1 MNMRHAGRHS
11 SPSSARLPASA
22 LAVILVVLLAGAGAA
37 FGNQLWIG
45 FHGGP
50 SVPNLSGGTNEISEG
65 YTSRFGPY
73 IGIFADYVPLSS
85 APYLSVRGEINYS
98 SEGGKRNGM
107 QPLPQDPRFPLP
119 QGVTAYARFNNE
131 AIIDYLEIPVLAKL
145 DWGKTI
151 RFFVDAGP
159 YVGFLYRAKTV
170 WRGSSPFYQ
179 DKKGTVVLFPSQNLD
194 TDADIKEEI
203 NSTNF
208 GAAGGL
214 GVEMPYG
221 PGDLVFDAHFAYG
234 FTNIQKNTALN
245 GENNT
250 GSLAFTVG
258 YSYPF
263 GGRR

>member
-1 MNMRHAGRHS
+1 MKMRHANGYS
-11 SPSSARLPASA
+11 IPARSRRAAPA
-22 LAVILVVLLAGAGAA
+22 LAVMLVILLAGGGAA
-37 FGNQLWIG
+37 FANQLWVG

-73 IGIFADYVPLSS
+73 FGIFGDYIMR
-85 APYLSVRGEINYS
+85 PYFSVRGEINYS

-107 QPLPQDPRFPLP
+107 QPFTPDPALGLPS
-119 QGVTAYARFNNE
+119 GMTVYASFNNE

-145 DWGKTI
+145 DWGQTI

-159 YVGFLYRAKTV
+159 YLGFLVRAKTV
-170 WRGSSPFYQ
+170 TRGSSPVYQ
-179 DKKGTVVLFPSQNLD
+179 DKAGKTALSPAQSF
-194 TDADIKEEI
+194 DADTNIRQDI

-221 PGDLVFDAHFAYG
+221 PGDIVFDAHFSYG
-234 FTNIQKNTALN
+234 FTNIQKDTALN
-245 GENNT
+245 GKNNT

-263 GGRR
+263 GGKR

>member
-1 MNMRHAGRHS
+1 MKMRRRDIRSNPVRSRRAA
-11 SPSSARLPASA
+11 PA
-22 LAVILVVLLAGAGAA
+22 LAVMLVVLLAGGGAA
-37 FGNQLWIG
+37 FANQLWIG

-65 YTSRFGPY
+65 YTSRYGPY
-73 IGIFADYVPLSS
+73 FGIFGDYMMSPFF
-85 APYLSVRGEINYS
+85 SVRGEINYS

-107 QPLPQDPRFPLP
+107 QPIPTNPALPP
-119 QGVTAYARFNNE
+119 GTYYASFNNE

-145 DWGKTI
+145 DWGQTI

-159 YVGFLYRAKTV
+159 YLGFLVRAKTV
-170 WRGSSPFYQ
+170 TEGTSSLYQ
-179 DKKGTVVLFPSQNLD
+179 SKTGPALPYPKQTF
-194 TDADIKEEI
+194 DAETNIRQDI

-221 PGDLVFDAHFAYG
+221 PGNLVFDAHFAYG
-234 FTNIQKNTALN
+234 FTNIQKYEVD

-263 GGRR
+263 GGKR